1 MTYHTTLDQA
11 ADAAASAAATYGS
24 WSAEQRRDLLHACA
38 DALEAARAEL
48 VELAGAETGLTDA
61 RLDGEVTRT
70 TGQLRLYGDHVAAGR
85 HLSRRSSP
93 GAALGGADVYT
104 VDVPLGPVAVFAAS
118 NFPFAFGVPGGD
130 TASALAAGCPVVVK
144 GHPAQPRLSRRVAE
158 ILSTAVAAAGAP
170 EGTFGFLD
178 AESTEGDPNKLS
190 IELVRH
196 PAIKAVGFTGSFGG
210 GRALMDAA
218 AARPEPIPVYAEM
231 GSVNPVFVLP
241 GAIADEAG
249 REKWSA
255 TLAGAVTGS
264 AGQLC
269 TKPGVVFVPD
279 TAEGEALGDLTGAL
293 VAGTAP
299 IPMLTEGM
307 AAAHRRWSVQTHE
320 SGAGDRFA
328 AASGG
333 GQDADSRAGSPFAVE
348 ISAKDF
354 VGDYREEHFGPTTVI
369 VRADPAEYAA
379 LADSLEGQLTAT
391 IIADDASTAD
401 REAARTLLP
410 SLVAKAGRVVW
421 NGVPTGVAVVEAM
434 QHGGPWPATSASWS
448 TSVGTEAIR
457 RFIRPV
463 ALQGVPADLL
473 G

>member
-1 MTYHTTLDQA
+1 VTYHTTLDRAVAAAAAA
-11 ADAAASAAATYGS
+11 ADGYGG
-24 WSAEQRRDLLHACA
+24 WSAERRRDLLHACA

-48 VELAGAETGLTDA
+48 VDLARAETALTPE

-85 HLSRRSSP
+85 HLSGRSSP
-93 GAALGGADVYT
+93 GAAPGGADVWT

-144 GHPAQPRLSRRVAE
+144 GHPAQPRLSRRIAE
-158 ILSTAVAAAGAP
+158 LLAGAVAGAGAP

-178 AESTEGDPNKLS
+178 AESTDGDPNKLS

-196 PAIKAVGFTGSFGG
+196 PAIKAVGFTGSLGG

-241 GAIADEAG
+241 GAVADEAG
-249 REKWSA
+249 REKWA
-255 TLAGAVTGS
+255 AALAAAVTGS
-264 AGQLC
+264 GGQLC
-269 TKPGVVFVPD
+269 TKPGVVFVPETQD
-279 TAEGEALGDLTGAL
+279 GAALGDLT
-293 VAGTAP
+293 VSRIAGTAP

-307 AAAHRRWSVQTHE
+307 AAAHRRWSETNASQTSE
-320 SGAGDRFA
+320 
-328 AASGG
+328 
-333 GQDADSRAGSPFAVE
+333 QELDSRTGDPFAVQ
-348 ISAKDF
+348 ITAKEF
-354 VGDYREEHFGPTTVI
+354 AGDYREEHFGPAAVI
-369 VRADPAEYAA
+369 VRADPADYPE

-391 IIADDASTAD
+391 IIADDASDTD
-401 REAARTLLP
+401 RAAARALLP

-457 RFIRPV
+457 RFVRPV
-463 ALQGVPADLL
+463 ALQGVPADLI

>member
-11 ADAAASAAATYGS
+11 AGAAASAAGVYGS
-24 WSAEQRRDLLHACA
+24 WSAECRRDLLHACA

-48 VELAGAETGLTDA
+48 VDLAGGETGLTEA

-144 GHPAQPRLSRRVAE
+144 GHPAQPRLSKRIAE
-158 ILSTAVAAAGAP
+158 ILGTAVAGAGAP

-178 AESTEGDPNKLS
+178 ADSTAGDPNKLS
-190 IELVRH
+190 IELVQH

-249 REKWSA
+249 REKWA
-255 TLAGAVTGS
+255 QTLAGAVTGS
-264 AGQLC
+264 GGQLC
-269 TKPGVVFVPD
+269 TKPGVVFVPE
-279 TAEGEALGDLTGAL
+279 TADGAALGDLTSAL
-293 VAGTAP
+293 VADNAP
-299 IPMLTEGM
+299 IPMLTDGM
-307 AAAHRRWSVQTHE
+307 AAAHRRWSAETAK
-320 SGAGDRFA
+320 AGVTARFA
-328 AASGG
+328 AA
-333 GQDADSRAGSPFAVE
+333 GQEAESRAGAPFAVE
-348 ISAKDF
+348 ITAKDF
-354 VGDYREEHFGPTTVI
+354 TGDYREEHFGPATVI
-369 VRADPAEYAA
+369 VRADPAEYPA

-391 IIADDASTAD
+391 IIADDASDAD

-463 ALQGVPADLL
+463 ALQGVPADLV

>member
-1 MTYHTTLDQA
+1 MTYHTTLDGA
-11 ADAAASAAATYGS
+11 VAAAAAAAGPYGS
-24 WSAEQRRDLLHACA
+24 WSAARRRDLLHACA

-48 VELAGAETGLTDA
+48 VDLARTETALTAE

-85 HLSRRSSP
+85 HLSGRTSP
-93 GAALGGADVYT
+93 GAAPGGADVWT

-144 GHPAQPRLSRRVAE
+144 GHPAQPRLSRRIAE
-158 ILSTAVAAAGAP
+158 VLAGAVAGADAP
-170 EGTFGFLD
+170 DGTFGFLD
-178 AESTEGDPNKLS
+178 AESAGGDPARLG

-241 GAIADEAG
+241 DAIADEAG
-249 REKWSA
+249 REKWA
-255 TLAGAVTGS
+255 TALAAAVTGS
-264 AGQLC
+264 GGQLC
-269 TKPGVVFVPD
+269 TKPGVVFVPETD
-279 TAEGEALGDLTGAL
+279 DGEALADLTMFRIAD
-293 VAGTAP
+293 TAP

-307 AAAHRRWSVQTHE
+307 AAAHRTWSAKTAEAGAPARGE
-320 SGAGDRFA
+320 SAVPDGTEP
-328 AASGG
+328 
-333 GQDADSRAGSPFAVE
+333 DARAGYPFAVQ
-348 ISAKDF
+348 ITAKDF
-354 VGDYREEHFGPTTVI
+354 EGDYREEHFGPAAVL
-369 VRADPAEYAA
+369 VRADPADYPA

-391 IIADDASTAD
+391 VIADDASAAD
-401 REAARTLLP
+401 RAAARALLP

-434 QHGGPWPATSASWS
+434 QHGGPWPATSAGWS

-457 RFIRPV
+457 RFTRPV
-463 ALQGVPADLL
+463 ALQGVPADLV

>member
-1 MTYHTTLDQA
+1 MTYHTTLDRA
-11 ADAAASAAATYGS
+11 AEAAASAAGVYGS
-24 WSAEQRRDLLHACA
+24 WSAERRRDLLHACA
-38 DALEAARAEL
+38 DALEAAHAEL
-48 VELAGAETGLTDA
+48 VELAGTETGLTAA
-61 RLDGEVTRT
+61 RLNGEVGRT

-144 GHPAQPRLSRRVAE
+144 GHPAQPRLSRRIAE
-158 ILSTAVAAAGAP
+158 ILSEAVAGAGAP

-178 AESTEGDPNKLS
+178 AESTDGDPNKLS
-190 IELVRH
+190 IELVQH
-196 PAIKAVGFTGSFGG
+196 PAIKAVGFTGSLGG

-249 REKWSA
+249 RKKWA
-255 TLAGAVTGS
+255 ETLAGAVTGS
-264 AGQLC
+264 GGQLC
-269 TKPGVVFVPD
+269 TKPGVVFVPENAD
-279 TAEGEALGDLTGAL
+279 GEALGALTGDLIADN
-293 VAGTAP
+293 GP
-299 IPMLTEGM
+299 IPMLTDGM
-307 AAAHRRWSVQTHE
+307 AAAHRRWQEQITGV
-320 SGAGDRFA
+320 GADAERAGKPFA
-328 AASGG
+328 A
-333 GQDADSRAGSPFAVE
+333 Q

-354 VGDYREEHFGPTTVI
+354 AGDYREEHFGPATVI

-391 IIADDASTAD
+391 IIADDDSAAD

-410 SLVAKAGRVVW
+410 SLVARAGRVVW
-421 NGVPTGVAVVEAM
+421 NSVPTGVAVVEAM

-463 ALQGVPADLL
+463 ALQGVPADLV

>member
-1 MTYHTTLDQA
+1 MNRA
-11 ADAAASAAATYGS
+11 ADAASAAAGPYGA
-24 WSAEQRRDLLHACA
+24 WSAERRRDLLHACA
-38 DALEAARAEL
+38 DALEAARDEL
-48 VELAGAETGLTDA
+48 VDLVRAETALTPE
-61 RLDGEVTRT
+61 RLGGEVTRT

-85 HLSRRSSP
+85 HLSARTSK
-93 GAALGGADVYT
+93 GAAPGGADVWT

-144 GHPAQPRLSRRVAE
+144 GHPAQPRLSRRIAE
-158 ILSTAVAAAGAP
+158 VLAGAVTGAGAP

-178 AESTEGDPNKLS
+178 AESTDGDPNKLS
-190 IELVRH
+190 IELVQH

-241 GAIADEAG
+241 GAVADEAG
-249 REKWSA
+249 REKWASA
-255 TLAGAVTGS
+255 LAAAVTGS

-279 TAEGEALGDLTGAL
+279 TEDGRVLGDAA
-293 VAGTAP
+293 VAQIAGTAP
-299 IPMLTEGM
+299 IPMLTDGM
-307 AAAHRRWSVQTHE
+307 AAAHRTWQERVT
-320 SGAGDRFA
+320 GTAGTE
-328 AASGG
+328 
-333 GQDADSRAGSPFAVE
+333 AGEGKPFAVQ

-354 VGDYREEHFGPTTVI
+354 AGDYREEHFGPATVI
-369 VRADPAEYAA
+369 VRADPADYPA

-391 IIADDASTAD
+391 VIADDASDAD
-401 REAARTLLP
+401 RSAARALLP
-410 SLVAKAGRVVW
+410 SLVARAGRVVW

-434 QHGGPWPATSASWS
+434 QHGGPWPATSAAWS

-457 RFIRPV
+457 RFTRPV
-463 ALQGVPADLL
+463 ALQGVPADLV

>member
-11 ADAAASAAATYGS
+11 AEAAAAAAGTYGS
-24 WSAEQRRDLLHACA
+24 WSAERRRDLLHACA

-48 VELAGAETGLTDA
+48 VELAGAETGLTEA

-85 HLSRRSSP
+85 HRSARTSK
-93 GAALGGADVYT
+93 GAAPGGADVWT

-144 GHPAQPRLSRRVAE
+144 GHPAQPRLSRRIAE
-158 ILSTAVAAAGAP
+158 VLAEAVAGAGAP

-190 IELVRH
+190 IELVQH

-241 GAIADEAG
+241 GAVADEAG
-249 REKWSA
+249 REKWASA
-255 TLAGAVTGS
+255 LAAAVTGS

-279 TAEGEALGDLTGAL
+279 TEEGRELGDA
-293 VAGTAP
+293 AAARIADTAP
-299 IPMLTEGM
+299 IPMLTPGM
-307 AAAHRRWSVQTHE
+307 AAAHRSWQERVTGAAGAQTAAGD
-320 SGAGDRFA
+320 GAGK
-328 AASGG
+328 
-333 GQDADSRAGSPFAVE
+333 PFAVQ

-354 VGDYREEHFGPTTVI
+354 EGDYREEHFGPATVI
-369 VRADPAEYAA
+369 VHADPAQYPA
-379 LADSLEGQLTAT
+379 LAESLEGQLTAT
-391 IIADDASTAD
+391 VIADDASEQD
-401 REAARTLLP
+401 RSAARALLP
-410 SLVAKAGRVVW
+410 SLAARAGRVVW

-434 QHGGPWPATSASWS
+434 QHGGPWPATSAAWS

-457 RFIRPV
+457 RFVRPV
-463 ALQGVPADLL
+463 AMQGVPADLL

>member
-11 ADAAASAAATYGS
+11 AGAAASAAGVYGS
-24 WSAEQRRDLLHACA
+24 WSAERRRDLLHACA

-48 VELAGAETGLTDA
+48 VELAGSETGLTAA
-61 RLDGEVTRT
+61 RLDGEVART

-144 GHPAQPRLSRRVAE
+144 GHPAQPRLSRRIAE
-158 ILSTAVAAAGAP
+158 ILGAAVVGAGAP

-178 AESTEGDPNKLS
+178 ADSTDGDPNKLS
-190 IELVRH
+190 IELVQH

-249 REKWSA
+249 RKKWA
-255 TLAGAVTGS
+255 ETLAVAVTGS
-264 AGQLC
+264 GGQLC
-269 TKPGVVFVPD
+269 TKPGVVFVPE
-279 TAEGEALGDLTGAL
+279 TADGEALGDLTGAL

-299 IPMLTEGM
+299 IPMLTDGM
-307 AAAHRRWSVQTHE
+307 AAAHRRWEEQIT
-320 SGAGDRFA
+320 GAGADTERAGKPFA
-328 AASGG
+328 ARITA
-333 GQDADSRAGSPFAVE
+333 E
-348 ISAKDF
+348 DF
-354 VGDYREEHFGPTTVI
+354 TGDYREEHFGPATVI
-369 VRADPAEYAA
+369 VRADPAQYPA

-391 IIADDASTAD
+391 IIADDASDAD
-401 REAARTLLP
+401 REAARSLLP

-463 ALQGVPADLL
+463 ALQGVPADLV

>member
-1 MTYHTTLDQA
+1 MTYHTTLDRA
-11 ADAAASAAATYGS
+11 VAAAAAAAGGYGA
-24 WSAEQRRDLLHACA
+24 WSAERRRDLLHACA
-38 DALEAARAEL
+38 DALEAARPEL
-48 VELAGAETGLTDA
+48 VDLAWAETALTRE
-61 RLDGEVTRT
+61 RLDGEITRT

-85 HLSRRSSP
+85 HLSGRTSP
-93 GAALGGADVYT
+93 GAAPGGADVYT

-144 GHPAQPRLSRRVAE
+144 GHPAQLRLSRRIAE
-158 ILSTAVAAAGAP
+158 VLSGAVAGAGAP

-178 AESTEGDPNKLS
+178 AESTDGDPNKLS
-190 IELVRH
+190 IDLVRH
-196 PAIKAVGFTGSFGG
+196 PVIKAVGFTGSFGG

-241 GAIADEAG
+241 GAVADEAG
-249 REKWSA
+249 REKWA
-255 TLAGAVTGS
+255 TALATAVTGS
-264 AGQLC
+264 GGQLC
-269 TKPGVVFVPD
+269 TKPGVVFVPETD
-279 TAEGEALGDLTGAL
+279 DGETLADLAASRIGGA
-293 VAGTAP
+293 GP
-299 IPMLTEGM
+299 IPMLTAGM
-307 AAAHRRWSVQTHE
+307 AAAHRRWSEQNQAR
-320 SGAGDRFA
+320 G
-328 AASGG
+328 ASG
-333 GQDADSRAGSPFAVE
+333 QEADPRDGLPFAVR

-354 VGDYREEHFGPTTVI
+354 TGDYREEHFGPATVF
-369 VRADPAEYAA
+369 VQADPADYPA

-391 IIADDASTAD
+391 IIADDASDAD
-401 REAARTLLP
+401 RSAARALLP

-434 QHGGPWPATSASWS
+434 QHGGPWPATSAAWS

-457 RFIRPV
+457 RFTRPV
-463 ALQGVPADLL
+463 ALQGVPADLV

>member
-1 MTYHTTLDQA
+1 
-11 ADAAASAAATYGS
+11 
-24 WSAEQRRDLLHACA
+24 
-38 DALEAARAEL
+38 
-48 VELAGAETGLTDA
+48 
-61 RLDGEVTRT
+61 
-70 TGQLRLYGDHVAAGR
+70 
-85 HLSRRSSP
+85 
-93 GAALGGADVYT
+93 VYT

-144 GHPAQPRLSRRVAE
+144 GHPAQPRLSRRIAE
-158 ILSTAVAAAGAP
+158 ILTAAVADAGAP

-178 AESTEGDPNKLS
+178 AESTDGDPNKLS
-190 IELVRH
+190 IELVQH

-249 REKWSA
+249 REKWA
-255 TLAGAVTGS
+255 QTLAGAVTGS

-269 TKPGVVFVPD
+269 TKPGVVFVPE
-279 TAEGEALGDLTGAL
+279 TADGAALGALTGEL
-293 VAGTAP
+293 IAGTAP

-307 AAAHRRWSVQTHE
+307 AAAHRRWQEQIT
-320 SGAGDRFA
+320 GASADAERAGKPFA
-328 AASGG
+328 A
-333 GQDADSRAGSPFAVE
+333 Q
-348 ISAKDF
+348 ISAKEF
-354 VGDYREEHFGPTTVI
+354 AGDYREEHFGPATVI
-369 VRADPAEYAA
+369 VRADPAEYPA

-391 IIADDASTAD
+391 IIADEAGDGD
-401 REAARTLLP
+401 REAARALLP
-410 SLVAKAGRVVW
+410 SLMAKAGRVVW

-463 ALQGVPADLL
+463 ALQGVPADLV